1 MERFDGLLTRALNAY
16 RGRWECFF
24 SPGSYSAVELET
36 PDDVLGKL
44 IYVLAN
50 PVSAGLVDH
59 AKDWAGAI

>member
-1 MERFDGLLTRALNAY
+1 MRSTRIA
-16 RGRWECFF
+16 CFF